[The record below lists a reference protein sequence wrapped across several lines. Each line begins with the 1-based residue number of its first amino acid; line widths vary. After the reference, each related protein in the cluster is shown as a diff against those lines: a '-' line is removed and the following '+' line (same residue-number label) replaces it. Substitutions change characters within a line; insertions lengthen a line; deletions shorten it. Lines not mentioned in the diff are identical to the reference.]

1 MANAK
6 HQAGVSCMGSTPAL
20 FSLVAK
26 RHTPRETCSP
36 KAAGVGT
43 GACRVLSQAANIFLK
58 KIKLTMF

>member
-6 HQAGVSCMGSTPAL
+6 HQAGVSCMGSTPSL

-26 RHTPRETCSP
+26 RHTPWEICSP

-43 GACRVLSQAANIFLK
+43 GACGVLSQAANIF
-58 KIKLTMF
+58 